1 MAIRYRKKY
10 DSWQVYWKNPFSGK
24 QESRS
29 FPTKEEAEEEN
40 SLVLHRLKYE
50 PESFRREEKNSEQ
63 EAPEKKTLEQV
74 YIEYLIEKQFTKKE
88 TICHRGNMRLPLSL
102 LGRKPIAEITQ
113 ADMEDVKLKFLQD
126 TTISRA
132 TVHDRLS
139 CFRTIMYYAVRKGYR
154 EQVIFPL
161 IPGAHYQRFVPPSA
175 EELSTLFEAALP
187 HLKRVIVLG
196 AFLGVRVGECE
207 LYKLTWEDVDLRQH
221 ILRVRGSR
229 KNDDAPWREVPI
241 RDDLVP
247 LFEAW
252 HSEDLASGNT
262 YLVHYRGKPVK
273 GVKGAW
279 SSALKKAG
287 ITRYVRP
294 YDLRHA
300 FGTQLVAAGVDIGT
314 VAHLMGHSTPTMLLK
329 HYQYVMDSQK
339 KKAVESLPKLS
350 GMAQRY
356 GARKELTTE

>member
-1 MAIRYRKKY
+1 M
-10 DSWQVYWKNPFSGK
+10 
-24 QESRS
+24 
-29 FPTKEEAEEEN
+29 
-40 SLVLHRLKYE
+40 
-50 PESFRREEKNSEQ
+50 
-63 EAPEKKTLEQV
+63 
-74 YIEYLIEKQFTKKE
+74 
-88 TICHRGNMRLPLSL
+88 LSC
-102 LGRKPIAEITQ
+102 
-113 ADMEDVKLKFLQD
+113 FQD

-247 LFEAW
+247 
-252 HSEDLASGNT
+252 
-262 YLVHYRGKPVK
+262 
-273 GVKGAW
+273 
-279 SSALKKAG
+279 
-287 ITRYVRP
+287 
-294 YDLRHA
+294 
-300 FGTQLVAAGVDIGT
+300 
-314 VAHLMGHSTPTMLLK
+314 
-329 HYQYVMDSQK
+329 
-339 KKAVESLPKLS
+339 
-350 GMAQRY
+350 
-356 GARKELTTE
+356 